1 MTFNHFNICKF
12 LSEIETEYPDL
23 SYCTA
28 VQWLGS
34 NEACVNFFS
43 CVGRCVAML
52 LKWIQAAKAAV
63 WAGQLTIFFFFWLH
77 GLWDLSSPT
86 KLGELP

>member
-34 NEACVNFFS
+34 KEACVNFFS
-43 CVGRCVAML
+43 YGGRCVAML
-52 LKWIQAAKAAV
+52 LKWIQAEKAAV
-63 WAGQLTIFFFFWLH
+63 WEVQLTFFFWPH
-77 GLWDLSSPT
+77 GLWDPSSPT
-86 KLGELP
+86 RD